1 MLVDTKIYFFSALL
15 TVTLQQ
21 SYCRLGL
28 MILIKRVV
36 DGGGG
41 GGGGRCISYDYTLTS
56 AQAHI

>member
-28 MILIKRVV
+28 MIHIKRVGDWGIV
-36 DGGGG
+36 TYN
-41 GGGGRCISYDYTLTS
+41 RISYDYTLIS